1 MLALPAYLVGLEC
14 QECLPGL
21 ECLECWNAGV
31 CQNAVLWEAAGMNVA
46 TCTIQYQDRRPGRK
60 LQKKTN
66 NKKYICAYSYN
77 FNNNSAIINTQ
88 KYHLDKYMV
97 VMVLI
102 LYSTKHYKIQTHNVA
117 NSRGKTN

>member
-1 MLALPAYLVGLEC
+1 MLLCA
-14 QECLPGL
+14 
-21 ECLECWNAGV
+21 
-31 CQNAVLWEAAGMNVA
+31 
-46 TCTIQYQDRRPGRK
+46 
-60 LQKKTN
+60 KK
-66 NKKYICAYSYN
+66 N